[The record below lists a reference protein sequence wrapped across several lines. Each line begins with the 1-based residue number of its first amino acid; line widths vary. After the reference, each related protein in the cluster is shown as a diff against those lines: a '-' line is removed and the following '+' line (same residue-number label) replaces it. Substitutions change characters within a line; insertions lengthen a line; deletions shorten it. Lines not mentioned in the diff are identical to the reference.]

1 MKNKKRILCSIAIFL
16 LISGCQPSP
25 SQIENQIMCEEPRPE
40 MCTMNYLPV
49 CGLNADK
56 SVKTYSNA
64 CAACSD
70 KQVVSY
76 TDGEC

>member
-1 MKNKKRILCSIAIFL
+1 MKNTNRVLYSMAICL
-16 LISGCQPSP
+16 LISGCQSSP
-25 SQIENQIMCEEPRPE
+25 SQIENQIKCEEPRPE

-49 CGLNADK
+49 CGLNSDK

-64 CAACSD
+64 CTACSD

-76 TDGEC
+76 KDGAC